1 MKKVYR
7 TAQGKTIDMDKLRL
21 SNENTIAVG
30 NMKVNAR
37 GDQLGPGGA
46 IAKTRN
52 EVMQEYYKLNS
63 PVATEENPYEDLMP
77 DNSATNL
84 VTPES
89 VSVPQ
94 KSTDIPYQPG
104 DGATGQQITGAA
116 PLRGSLADSVSKKSR
131 RQ

>member
-21 SNENTIAVG
+21 ANEKTIAVG

-52 EVMQEYYKLNS
+52 EVMQEYYKLNT

-77 DNSATNL
+77 DNAATNL
-84 VTPES
+84 TSTES
-89 VSVPQ
+89 VSAPA
-94 KSTDIPYQPG
+94 KSTDIPYTPG
-104 DGATGQQITGAA
+104 DGVSGQQISGSA